1 VTNPRGPTSRF
12 ELKIDWDYP
21 VYQTRAETDDDRTCS
36 AEQRHAL
43 SAEAAFAYIA
53 GEDRRPLL
61 VLRECLKCNGT
72 DDALLTRKADNERT
86 MLMSRWFHCVKLPP
100 DVLEEDHPFHVL
112 FQDATTHLFFA
123 RRDGTGRQDLTGGQ
137 SRAELWTLMEK
148 MLASEYQKKPET
160 NLKQLLS
167 LLDEFDR
174 IDGEIQAVKGKIDD
188 EIEASG
194 ADSPKLAKLQKELV
208 QLEEAKAKAR
218 ADAVRVSELKLKQ
231 EKQVKKAVGVGASP
245 GPDEEG

>member
-21 VYQTRAETDDDRTCS
+21 VYQTKAETDADRTRS

-43 SAEAAFAYIA
+43 TSEAAFAYIA

-72 DDALLTRKADNERT
+72 DDALMTRKADNERT

-100 DVLEEDHPFHVL
+100 DVLAEDHPFHVL
-112 FQDATTHLFFA
+112 FEDTTTHLFFA
-123 RRDGTGRQDLTGGQ
+123 RRDGSGRQDLTGGQ
-137 SRAELWTLMEK
+137 SRAELWALMEK
-148 MLASEYQKKPET
+148 MLSSEYQKKPET

-167 LLDEFDR
+167 VLDEFDR
-174 IDGEIQAVKGKIDD
+174 IDSEIQTVKGKIDD
-188 EIEASG
+188 ELEASG
-194 ADSPKLAKLQKELV
+194 AGSAKLAKLQKELA
-208 QLEEAKAKAR
+208 QLEQAKVAAR
-218 ADAVRVSELKLKQ
+218 ADAVRLSELKLKE
-231 EKQVKKAVGVGASP
+231 EKQAKKTAGVGAA
-245 GPDEEG
+245 GPEEEG